1 MAVAGAGKNS
11 FQDESPASSS
21 SFSPFN
27 IFILSSFRS
36 IFVRASPLETI
47 NEVISGIAALTRFP
61 AGELRLQD
69 ESGHELPG
77 DCPIGLCGLDENSI
91 SLRLAYP
98 LLATKHSGAC
108 AAANEL
114 VSFVTIL
121 LSTGKIK
128 IPGFLNIFTNL
139 FRKFLDMTPTVR
151 EEDIVGHL
159 HAFIFSGAHTAL
171 GMLWQ
176 SPVIIH
182 RHFALYGLNLFLEL
196 NRIKFPQSFDFYYL
210 PVLLELADEF
220 MRMAGRENPL
230 YLQCRKAVGDLLCS
244 KNWRFSGHSNM
255 ENMVPA
261 LYPFVV
267 DLVEEIT
274 MSLST
279 ESTSPPPIHQLCC
292 FLKQMRREFKDRA
305 AAGAHPFLQTEQAE
319 RVWFLYF
326 YRALKKLKNKL
337 FHCLGKIETFMAEK
351 AEGEVKFLLRQRM
364 NILDVLF
371 CFHKLCKIFDPK
383 YGFVSSL
390 IFARRS
396 PLNALIRHADK
407 SHTYYWLLQYKEAL
421 DFEVKVR
428 LLMMLFA
435 DTNEGGYRAL
445 YLFINRLHLLSDSFI
460 QIGQVNAMEL
470 HAELSV
476 LFKDEEGTG
485 HGVTREW
492 FYLLCQEIF
501 SPKMKLFSPCETD
514 RRRFFPNPT
523 SPCDRTQLE
532 YYRFAGRFVA
542 LALRHEF
549 QIGVTF
555 DRIFFNQ
562 LADKGIDLEDVQ
574 DADPAL
580 YMSCKKLLEMDDE
593 FLDSDALGLTFVRE
607 TEDLGCRKMIPLC
620 PRGEEIVVNSRNKEE
635 FVSFLI
641 ESYYVESID
650 QKIHYFR
657 EGFMDL
663 FSNIKFENLFFQSLN
678 LEDFDRMLRGS
689 EEKINID
696 DWKNHTVYC
705 DYEAEDQQII
715 SFWKIVEGMQEE
727 QRRLLLQFWISI
739 RFLPVGGFCNLPQKL
754 YIFNSFEKE
763 EDNWP
768 LPTSQTCFHQLQ
780 LPPYPSMS
788 IMHQKLHFIT
798 QEHVS
803 CTFGLY

>member
-11 FQDESPASSS
+11 FQDESPASFS

-27 IFILSSFRS
+27 IYILTSFRS
-36 IFVRASPLETI
+36 IFVKASPLETI
-47 NEVISGIAALTRFP
+47 NKVISGIAALTRFP

-69 ESGHELPG
+69 ESGHDLPG
-77 DCPIGLCGLDENSI
+77 DCPIGLCGLDENNI

-114 VSFVTIL
+114 VSFVTKL

-128 IPGFLNIFTNL
+128 IPGFLDIFTNL
-139 FRKFLDMTPTVR
+139 FRKFVDMTPTER

-196 NRIKFPQSFDFYYL
+196 NRKKFPQRFDFYYL

-220 MRMAGRENPL
+220 VRIAGRENPL

-244 KNWRFSGHSNM
+244 KNWRFSGHSNT

-279 ESTSPPPIHQLCC
+279 ES
-292 FLKQMRREFKDRA
+292 
-305 AAGAHPFLQTEQAE
+305 
-319 RVWFLYF
+319 WFLYF

-351 AEGEVKFLLRQRM
+351 AEGEVRFLLRQRM

-390 IFARRS
+390 IFARRL
-396 PLNALIRHADK
+396 PVNALIRHADK
-407 SHTYYWLLQYKEAL
+407 SHAYYWLLQYKEAL
-421 DFEVKVR
+421 DFEVKER

-435 DTNEGGYRAL
+435 DTEEGGYRYY

-460 QIGQVNAMEL
+460 QIGQVNATEL

-476 LFKDEEGTG
+476 VFKDEEGTG

-492 FYLLCQEIF
+492 FYLLCREIF
-501 SPKMKLFSPCETD
+501 SPKMKLFSPCEID

-523 SPCDRTQLE
+523 SPFDRTQLE
-532 YYRFAGRFVA
+532 HYRFAGRFVA

-549 QIGVTF
+549 QLGVTF

-562 LADKGIDLEDVQ
+562 LAHKGIDLEDVQ

-580 YMSCKKLLEMDDE
+580 YMSCKKLLEMDEE

-607 TEDLGCRKMIPLC
+607 TEHLGYRKMIPLC
-620 PRGEEIVVNSRNKEE
+620 PRGEEIVVNSRNKKE

-641 ESYYVESID
+641 KSYYVESID

-689 EEKINID
+689 EEKINMN

-705 DYEAEDQQII
+705 GYKAEDQQII
-715 SFWKIVEGMQEE
+715 SFWKIVDGMQEE
-727 QRRLLLQFWISI
+727 QRRILLQFWTSI

-754 YIFNSFEKE
+754 YICNSFAKE
-763 EDNWP
+763 EDNWS

-788 IMHQKLHFIT
+788 IMRQKLHLIT